1 MCSDWLI
8 SNDWITQTM
17 HENKQHRI
25 QTHVDSILAINALPI
40 PHDIKQGFIIS
51 YKYDKLQKKYKRNYA
66 NVLRQLIRFTR
77 DQNLLNRRL
86 LRRLR
91 HLPRQEVCLDK
102 HDRLDDYISHSPF
115 LDCAFPCQV

>member
-8 SNDWITQTM
+8 SNDWITRDMQ
-17 HENKQHRI
+17 ENKQHRI
-25 QTHVDSILAINALPI
+25 QTHVDSILTINSLPI

-51 YKYDKLQKKYKRNYA
+51 YKYDKLEKKYKRNYG
-66 NVLRQLIRFTR
+66 NVLRELIRYSR

-91 HLPRQEVCLDK
+91 HLPRQEVCPDK
-102 HDRLDDYISHSPF
+102 HDHSDDHISLSEFSTCP
-115 LDCAFPCQV
+115 P